1 MFWGCFHGETQGPG
15 IFWGMDWGTI
25 NRHSYCAH
33 TVPVIHGYIELQ
45 RRQGRELILMQDG
58 APGHRAGETKQEL
71 QECGIVVLYWPPFS
85 PDLNPI
91 ERVWHLM
98 KNYLQDHFPE
108 IMGYDQLRSAVKEA
122 WDKVGAFEFKALVE
136 SMPERCQAVIDANG
150 FFTKY

>member
-1 MFWGCFHGETQGPG
+1 
-15 IFWGMDWGTI
+15 
-25 NRHSYCAH
+25 
-33 TVPVIHGYIELQ
+33 
-45 RRQGRELILMQDG
+45 MQDG
-58 APGHRAGETKQEL
+58 APGHRAGETKEEL
-71 QECGIVVLYWPPFS
+71 QERGIVVLYWPPFS

-136 SMPERCQAVIDANG
+136 SMPERCQAVIDANS